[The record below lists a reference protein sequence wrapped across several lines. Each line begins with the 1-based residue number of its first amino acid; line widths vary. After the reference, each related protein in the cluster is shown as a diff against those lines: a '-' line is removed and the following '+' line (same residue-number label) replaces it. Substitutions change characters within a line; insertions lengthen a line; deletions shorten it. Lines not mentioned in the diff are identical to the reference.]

1 MVQMS
6 ERPLKEKKNI
16 LYQKTVRDAI
26 IQQKVETIEELIE
39 AATLVKSSTG
49 QTQDEARLL

>member
-16 LYQKTVRDAI
+16 LYQRTVRDAI